1 MPVNIPS
8 NTSPRHPLPG
18 CKPTHRVNWRSWI
31 SAPCILAIC
40 IFSNLTFAQ
49 SDAGPWP
56 TRPIRLIVSFA
67 PGGFTDIAA
76 RLIAT
81 YLTKELGQNVIV
93 DNRAGAAG
101 IIGTQL
107 AATSPPDGYTLL
119 VGTISTFSMNP
130 GLYKKLPYDVEK
142 NFASISGMAI
152 GQLILV
158 ANSGLKAATV
168 AELISLAKS
177 SPKKLTYGS
186 GGSGTTS
193 HLAAE
198 WFKAMASTDILH
210 VPYRSPALATQALLG
225 GEIDIM
231 FDTIPTALPHI
242 RSGKFRALGI
252 GSLQPSP
259 ELPGVPGI
267 AETLPGFDTDT
278 WVGMFAPKDTPPAII
293 SRLVLAM
300 NSVLTQP
307 ALKTKLAEIGMQP
320 LVFSRPGDFDSF
332 VKKQTERWTQVIR
345 KAGITAEQ

>member
-1 MPVNIPS
+1 MEPIKQ
-8 NTSPRHPLPG
+8 RGLPHL
-18 CKPTHRVNWRSWI
+18 CKPSRRINWRTWI
-31 SAPCILAIC
+31 TS
-40 IFSNLTFAQ
+40 IFSLVTCMLSGAASAQ
-49 SDAGPWP
+49 SEATQWP

-119 VGTISTFSMNP
+119 VGTISTISMNP

-142 NFASISGMAI
+142 NFVSISGMAI

-158 ANSGLKAATV
+158 ANAALKANSV
-168 AELISLAKS
+168 PELIALAKS

-198 WFKAMASTDILH
+198 WFKSMAGVELLH
-210 VPYRSPALATQALLG
+210 VPYRSPALSTQALLG
-225 GEIDIM
+225 GEVDVM
-231 FDTIPTALPHI
+231 FDTVPTALPHV

-252 GSLQPSP
+252 GSLQRSP
-259 ELPGVPGI
+259 ELPGVPTI
-267 AETLPGFDTDT
+267 SETLPGFDTDT
-278 WVGMFAPKDTPPAII
+278 WAGLFAPKGTPAAIA
-293 SRLVLAM
+293 SRLASTMV
-300 NSVLTQP
+300 SVLNQP
-307 ALKTKLAEIGMQP
+307 ALKTKLSEIGMQP
-320 LVFSRPGDFDSF
+320 LVFANPSDFDKF
-332 VKKQTERWTQVIR
+332 VRKQTERWTQVIR
-345 KAGITAEQ
+345 KVGITAEQ